1 MNFRCSL
8 FQTCYYE
15 VVKAIWSP
23 IALIFLT
30 EIGNIVFSFSWTV
43 SWSTAV
49 TKNVFSTF
57 SQLLIFSI
65 LEYLFKIYYRTT
77 EVTSFPCLQCVII
90 SIYRRTDKIKLWS
103 PKCGNKWPGCLYIIR
118 NTVCYSRFIVI
129 WWHKIQSESA
139 LGLFIFNFFLY

>member
-30 EIGNIVFSFSWTV
+30 EIRNIVFSSSWTV

-77 EVTSFPCLQCVII
+77 EVYYRTTSRAYNVLSFLSIEELTKSNFGHQNVGISDLAPCISSETQCVTPD
-90 SIYRRTDKIKLWS
+90 S
-103 PKCGNKWPGCLYIIR
+103 
-118 NTVCYSRFIVI
+118 
-129 WWHKIQSESA
+129 
-139 LGLFIFNFFLY
+139 